1 MRPVPRTAA
10 AGAARGRSEQLDVTT
25 LSASAALAVP
35 GPGLTASLSGRLT
48 GPGSASD
55 PWHDGCLG
63 VRPHRA
69 PSPSQSVPWRRD
81 TASGAGLHC
90 SLPGPAAGT
99 EHRAGPASR
108 LAGPLACCTGR
119 PPRRPA
125 AGSARAQAPSDHHDG
140 CLGRSS
146 CAAAA
151 PGSVSAVA
159 AEHCQRRRAALQPAC
174 RWH

>member
-69 PSPSQSVPWRRD
+69 PSQSVPWPRRRD

-90 SLPGPAAGT
+90 SLPAAGT

-119 PPRRPA
+119 PPRRAVP
-125 AGSARAQAPSDHHDG
+125 GLRSLSDPSHDG
-140 CLGRSS
+140 CLGRSF

>member
-55 PWHDGCLG
+55 PLHDGCLG
-63 VRPHRA
+63 VRPRRPPHWHRA
-69 PSPSQSVPWRRD
+69 PTVP
-81 TASGAGLHC
+81 
-90 SLPGPAAGT
+90 
-99 EHRAGPASR
+99 
-108 LAGPLACCTGR
+108 
-119 PPRRPA
+119 
-125 AGSARAQAPSDHHDG
+125 
-140 CLGRSS
+140 
-146 CAAAA
+146 
-151 PGSVSAVA
+151 VSAVA
-159 AEHCQRRRAALQPAC
+159 AGHCQRRRAALQPAC

>member
-55 PWHDGCLG
+55 PLHDGCLG

-69 PSPSQSVPWRRD
+69 PSQSVPWRRD

-119 PPRRPA
+119 PPRRR
-125 AGSARAQAPSDHHDG
+125 RAVPGLRLSDHDGSG
-140 CLGRSS
+140 CLGRSF